1 MKPDK
6 PFFVSLSFFFL
17 FTIQCRVYVRI
28 ILLRNKKAISSEV
41 SVGTNG
47 TMTLSQF
54 QILILSTI
62 RVFLL
67 LERSFVVS

>member
-1 MKPDK
+1 M
-6 PFFVSLSFFFL
+6 
-17 FTIQCRVYVRI
+17 RI

-47 TMTLSQF
+47 TMSLSQY
-54 QILILSTI
+54 QILILSKI
-62 RVFLL
+62 HVFLL